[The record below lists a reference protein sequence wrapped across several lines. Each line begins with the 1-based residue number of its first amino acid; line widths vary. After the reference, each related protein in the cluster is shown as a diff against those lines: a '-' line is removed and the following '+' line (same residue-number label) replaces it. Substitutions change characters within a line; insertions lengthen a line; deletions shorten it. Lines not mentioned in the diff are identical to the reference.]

1 MENTSSMLDEAAA
14 AEASKKL
21 QSLRESVNSVIF
33 GQEKLVDL
41 VIVALLSRGHILL
54 EGLPGLGKTEMVKT
68 FSGLLGLGTGRVQFT
83 PDLLPGDI
91 TGSPMLDEV
100 DGQRKFVF
108 QKGPVFTNL
117 LLADEINRASPKT
130 QSALLEAMQEQSVT
144 VANESHRLPKPF
156 FVFATQNPIE
166 LEGTYPLPEAQLDR
180 FLFKLE
186 VTRVGAGVLERII
199 ENRRPGVEVR
209 IEQMMSADVLNELIQ
224 TSNEVYLPNVVARY
238 IARLVESTHPG
249 ELDGNE
255 LVKFGASPRAA
266 IGMAAAGRAHALLHG
281 RLHVSCEDVQ
291 FVAPHILGHRVVMNY
306 QARMEGLDPKR
317 FVEGLLQKVSPEE
330 APLPRSLSTAK
341 LP

>member
-1 MENTSSMLDEAAA
+1 MLDESVVKKAAGQ
-14 AEASKKL
+14 L
-21 QSLRESVNSVIF
+21 QELRKGVNSVIF
-33 GQEKLVDL
+33 GQEALVDL
-41 VIVALLSRGHILL
+41 IIVALLSRGHLLL

-68 FSGLLGLGTGRVQFT
+68 FSGLLGLETGRVQFT

-91 TGSPMLDEV
+91 TGSPMLSEV
-100 DGQRKFVF
+100 EGERRFVF

-130 QSALLEAMQEQSVT
+130 QSALLEAMQESSVT
-144 VANESHRLPKPF
+144 VANESHVLPRPF

-180 FLFKLE
+180 FLFKLN
-186 VTRVGAGVLERII
+186 VTRAGSGVLEKII
-199 ENRRPGVEVR
+199 KNRRPGVEVR
-209 IEQMMSADVLNELIQ
+209 CEPILSVDRLSELIE
-224 TSNEVYLPNVVARY
+224 TAAKVFLPDVVIRY
-238 IARLVESTHPG
+238 ISRLVEGTHPG

-255 LVKFGASPRAA
+255 QVKFGASPRAA
-266 IGMAAAGRAHALLHG
+266 IGMAAAGRARALLEG

-306 QARMEGLDPKR
+306 QARIEGIDSQR
-317 FVEGLLQKVSPEE
+317 FVEALLEKISPED
-330 APLPRSLSTAK
+330 APVARSLSAAK